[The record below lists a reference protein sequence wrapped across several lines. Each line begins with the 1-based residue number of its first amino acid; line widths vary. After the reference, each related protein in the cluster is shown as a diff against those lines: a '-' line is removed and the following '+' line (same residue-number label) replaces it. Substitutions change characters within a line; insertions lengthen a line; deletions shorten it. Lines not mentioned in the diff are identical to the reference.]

1 MSEKV
6 IVELGDRSYEI
17 LIGSG
22 IRELAKQSDLLVTDS
37 NVDKYYGSWAET
49 KANCKYIFPAGEENK
64 SIQTVADICRAAA
77 QNRLSRKSVMTAL
90 GGGVCGDM
98 TGFAAAI
105 YMRGI
110 DFVQIPTTLLAM
122 VDSSVGGKTAV
133 DIPEGK
139 NLIGAFHQPRQ
150 VLIDTDFLKTLPLKE
165 IRCGLAE
172 IIKTGVILDENLF
185 AELEKAPE
193 TLTTAPDYERYSSII
208 RRCCELK
215 AQVVAADEKEGGLR
229 AILNYGHTFG
239 HAFEL
244 LSNFTLSHG
253 EGVVLGMC
261 AAGEYAAA
269 EGIWSKQ
276 ETLRQ
281 KKLIAALGLPTR
293 LDTAYKTG
301 DVIQAMLGD
310 KKSASGKINLVL
322 PTRIGHAE
330 IFKDAAAGKIALAVE
345 SIYA

>member
-1 MSEKV
+1 MAEKV
-6 IVELGDRSYEI
+6 IVDLGERSYDI
-17 LIGSG
+17 LIGAG
-22 IRELAKQSDLLVTDS
+22 VRELAQSGSMLITDS
-37 NVDKYYGSWAET
+37 NIEKFYGSWCGKLAPV
-49 KANCKYIFPAGEENK
+49 KYVFPAGEENK
-64 SIQTVADICRAAA
+64 TIQTIAAMCSCAA
-77 QNRLSRKSVMTAL
+77 QNRLDRKSTMIAL

-110 DFVQIPTTLLAM
+110 DFVQIPTSLLAM

-139 NLIGAFHQPRQ
+139 NLIGAFHQPRK

-172 IIKTGVILDENLF
+172 IIKTGVILDEKLF
-185 AELEKAPE
+185 AELEKE
-193 TLTTAPDYERYSSII
+193 PDTWTISPDFQRYTPII
-208 RRCCELK
+208 KRCCELK
-215 AQVVAADEKEGGLR
+215 AQVVAADEKEGGIR

-244 LSNFTLSHG
+244 LSDFKISHG
-253 EGVVLGMC
+253 EGVALGMC
-261 AAGEYAAA
+261 AAGEYAVLDNR
-269 EGIWSKQ
+269 WSREEAQ
-276 ETLRQ
+276 RQ
-281 KKLIAALGLPTR
+281 KYLIAALGLPTE
-293 LDTAYKTG
+293 LTVHYDTG
-301 DVIQAMLGD
+301 EVIQAMLGD

-330 IFKDAAAGKIALAVE
+330 IVKNASIEKIAKAVE

>member
-1 MSEKV
+1 MIERV
-6 IVELGDRSYEI
+6 IVELGERSYDIQIGTGVRENAPRSAM
-17 LIGSG
+17 LI
-22 IRELAKQSDLLVTDS
+22 TDS
-37 NVDKYYGSWAET
+37 NVDKLYGEWAAEKT
-49 KANCKYIFPAGEENK
+49 DLKYVFQAGEENK
-64 SIQTVADICRAAA
+64 TFPTVAAMCSFAARAH
-77 QNRLSRKSVMTAL
+77 LSRKSIMTAL
-90 GGGVCGDM
+90 GGGVTGDM

-110 DFVQIPTTLLAM
+110 DFIQIPTTLLAM

-185 AELEKAPE
+185 AELEKNPE
-193 TLTTAPDYERYSSII
+193 TLTVKPDFQRYTPII

-244 LSNFTLSHG
+244 LSNFQLSHG
-253 EGVVLGMC
+253 EGVALGMC
-261 AAGEYAAA
+261 AAAEYAVA
-269 EGIWSKQ
+269 ENLWSRNDAD
-276 ETLRQ
+276 RQ
-281 KKLIAALGLPTR
+281 KNLIAALGLPTSIPGGYPT
-293 LDTAYKTG
+293 DA
-301 DVIQAMLGD
+301 VIQAMLGD

-330 IFKDAAAGKIALAVE
+330 VFKNAPAEKIAQAVE

>member
-1 MSEKV
+1 MIEK
-6 IVELGDRSYEI
+6 ITVELGDRSYDI
-17 LIGSG
+17 LIGAG
-22 IRELAKQSDLLVTDS
+22 VRELAEHSALLVTDS
-37 NVDKYYGSWAET
+37 NINELYGSWAVK
-49 KANCKYIFPAGEENK
+49 KADMKYVFPAGEENK
-64 SIQTVADICRAAA
+64 NIQTIADICSFAA
-77 QNRLSRKSVMTAL
+77 RGHLSRKSTMAAL
-90 GGGVCGDM
+90 GGGVTGDM

-110 DFVQIPTTLLAM
+110 DFIQIPTSLLAM

-185 AELEKAPE
+185 TELEKSPE
-193 TLTTAPDYERYSSII
+193 TLTTAPDYDRYTPII

-215 AQVVAADEKEGGLR
+215 AQVVATDEKEGGIR

-244 LSNFTLSHG
+244 LSNFQLSHG
-253 EGVVLGMC
+253 DGVALGMC
-261 AAGEYAAA
+261 AAGEYAVLDGLWTREEA
-269 EGIWSKQ
+269 
-276 ETLRQ
+276 LRQ
-281 KKLIAALGLPTR
+281 KKAIAALGLPVE
-293 LDTAYKTG
+293 LTAHYNSS
-301 DVIQAMLGD
+301 DVIHAMLGD

-322 PTRIGHAE
+322 PTRIGHVE
-330 IFKDAAAGKIALAVE
+330 IIKDASAEKIARAVE